1 VALKFFQEADAF
13 CGIRLMAN
21 FQVVK
26 LRSALDGIYLD

>member
-1 VALKFFQEADAF
+1 MEADGVCG

-26 LRSALDGIYLD
+26 LAGAAGIYLD